1 VPNLSA
7 DPNNYPAVAELLS
20 CCTGHLQTETPIGFY
35 YNTFNI
41 HVTRP

>member
-20 CCTGHLQTETPIGFY
+20 VSGGTQTPVGFY
-35 YNTFNI
+35 YNTFSI